1 VTHYK
6 GKLYCWDV
14 VNEVLE
20 EDGTIRKSIWSKNF
34 GTSFIEEAFRTA
46 HSTDPEVKLYIN
58 EYGTEGHNKKSDGLY
73 NLVKQMKADG
83 VPVHGVGFQAHF
95 IVDEVPN
102 DLQSNLQRFADL
114 GLDVAITELDLR
126 LKLPVTPASLE
137 RQARDYVK
145 VFNACLAVERCVGV
159 TVWGYT
165 DKYSWIPGFF
175 QGFGAANLFDEK
187 YQPKPAVS
195 AIEKILL

>member
-1 VTHYK
+1 
-6 GKLYCWDV
+6 
-14 VNEVLE
+14 
-20 EDGTIRKSIWSKNF
+20 
-34 GTSFIEEAFRTA
+34 
-46 HSTDPEVKLYIN
+46 
-58 EYGTEGHNKKSDGLY
+58 
-73 NLVKQMKADG
+73 MKAEG

-95 IVDEVPN
+95 AVDEVPN

-145 VFNACLAVERCVGV
+145 VFNACLAVHRCVGM

-175 QGFGAANLFDEK
+175 KGFGASNLFDEK

-195 AIEKILL
+195 ALEKILH